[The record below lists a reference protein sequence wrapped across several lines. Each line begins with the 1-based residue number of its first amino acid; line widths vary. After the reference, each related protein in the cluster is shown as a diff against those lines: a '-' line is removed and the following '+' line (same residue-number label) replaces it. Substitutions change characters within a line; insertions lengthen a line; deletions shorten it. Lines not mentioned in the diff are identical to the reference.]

1 MSRTRHGPSS
11 IHNGLELRHLRIV
24 LRLYVV
30 IVESVLA
37 FGVVR
42 PGLGAEMAKRGL
54 RLVAGGGV
62 VKAGVRF
69 VIDGAPA
76 GPEYAAHIPTLHVVR
91 GGDAAVAAAIDAGAD
106 DAVALSSSDGL
117 IAARLAALVR
127 RVPTAVRIGPLT
139 IDRVERC
146 AMRAGR
152 ALDLLP
158 REYRLLL
165 YLAERAGA
173 VVSHDELR
181 SAVWGLRFHPGT
193 NLVAA
198 HVSRLRA
205 KLDRGFEPAMLHT
218 EKGVGYRLAVPEAGV

>member
-1 MSRTRHGPSS
+1 MSRIRHVPSS

-54 RLVAGGGV
+54 RLVASGV
-62 VKAGVRF
+62 VVRAGVRF
-69 VIDGAPA
+69 VVGDS
-76 GPEYAAHIPTLHVVR
+76 AAEHVSYIPTLHVVR

-106 DAVALSSSDGL
+106 DAVALSASDGL

-127 RVPTAVRIGPLT
+127 RVPTALRIGPLT

-146 AMRAGR
+146 AMRGGR

-165 YLAERAGA
+165 YLAERADA
-173 VVSHDELR
+173 VVSHDELL

-205 KLDRGFEPAMLHT
+205 KLDRGFDGAMLHT
-218 EKGVGYRLAVPEAGV
+218 EKGVGYRLAVPEARV

>member
-1 MSRTRHGPSS
+1 M
-11 IHNGLELRHLRIV
+11 RIPLCV
-24 LRLYVV
+24 YPWA
-30 IVESVLA
+30 VEPVLA
-37 FGVVR
+37 LGIVR
-42 PGLGAEMAKRGL
+42 PGLDAEMAKRGL
-54 RLVAGGGV
+54 RLVTT
-62 VKAGVRF
+62 
-69 VIDGAPA
+69 GAPA
-76 GPEYAAHIPTLHVVR
+76 RAGVHFEGAAAEPLTHIPTLHVVR

-106 DAVALSSSDGL
+106 DAVALSASDGL

-127 RVPTAVRIGPLT
+127 RVPTALRIGPLA
-139 IDRVERC
+139 IDRVARS
-146 AMRAGR
+146 ATRGGR

-165 YLAERAGA
+165 YMAERAGT

-205 KLDRGFEPAMLHT
+205 KLDRGFEAAMLQT
-218 EKGVGYRLAVPEAGV
+218 EKGVGYRLAVPEADG

>member
-1 MSRTRHGPSS
+1 
-11 IHNGLELRHLRIV
+11 
-24 LRLYVV
+24 
-30 IVESVLA
+30 VESVLA

-54 RLVAGGGV
+54 RLVASGV
-62 VKAGVRF
+62 VVRAGVRF
-69 VIDGAPA
+69 VVG
-76 GPEYAAHIPTLHVVR
+76 ESAAEHVSYIPTLHVVR

-106 DAVALSSSDGL
+106 DAVALSASDGL

-127 RVPTAVRIGPLT
+127 RVPIGPLT

-146 AMRAGR
+146 AMRGGR

-165 YLAERAGA
+165 YLAERADA
-173 VVSHDELR
+173 VVSHDELL

-205 KLDRGFEPAMLHT
+205 KLDRGFDGAMLHT
-218 EKGVGYRLAVPEAGV
+218 EKGVGYRLAVPEARV